1 MNELKKLRL
10 LAGLFQKDAAKL
22 FKVSRQSISNW
33 EREARNCSQYKHVV
47 KVYNKLIAKDS

>member
-22 FKVSRQSISNW
+22 FKVSRQSVSNW

-47 KVYNKLIAKDS
+47 KVYNKLKDKA